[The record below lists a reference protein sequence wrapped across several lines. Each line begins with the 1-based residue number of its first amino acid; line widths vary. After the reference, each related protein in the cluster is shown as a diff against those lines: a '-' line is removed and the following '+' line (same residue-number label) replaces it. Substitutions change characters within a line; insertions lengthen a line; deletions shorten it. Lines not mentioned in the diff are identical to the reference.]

1 MDHEYIFEKDEES
14 PLMDR
19 GGKKSQVKESIMKMK
34 HADVESYKE
43 RIFKS
48 YAGRIR
54 TYRLVNHEL
63 KRLVEGYEDTSNS

>member
-1 MDHEYIFEKDEES
+1 
-14 PLMDR
+14 
-19 GGKKSQVKESIMKMK
+19 MKMK
-34 HADVESYKE
+34 HAEVESYKE